1 MCYLC
6 LYGSNFNEFKNHI
19 SFWNG
24 KSYTCI
30 ACQNFLVICEGRYTK
45 TFIVLLF
52 ILFALHYYFTCVL
65 YFAVFLSS
73 RYVFSCVICFRFIH
87 FILISTAHALFLTC
101 LPVSLRAYVMILFV
115 SSLSSKS
122 SDRKCLVNIRDIL
135 KRYF

>member
-6 LYGSNFNEFKNHI
+6 LYGSNFNEFKNRI

-52 ILFALHYYFTCVL
+52 ILFALHYYFILC
-65 YFAVFLSS
+65 FALL
-73 RYVFSCVICFRFIH
+73 CFY
-87 FILISTAHALFLTC
+87 
-101 LPVSLRAYVMILFV
+101 VSLHYVLPALQFICACLIFMYMYVLLVAVCKCIVCFYV
-115 SSLSSKS
+115 IFIYVGSKAHCELMLY
-122 SDRKCLVNIRDIL
+122 CLCLADF
-135 KRYF
+135 K